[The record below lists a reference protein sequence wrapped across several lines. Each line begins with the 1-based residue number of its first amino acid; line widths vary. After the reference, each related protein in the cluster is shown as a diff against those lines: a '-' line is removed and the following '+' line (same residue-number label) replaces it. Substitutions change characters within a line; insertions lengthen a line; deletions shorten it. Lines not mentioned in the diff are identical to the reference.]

1 MTASQPLDASDLL
14 GEFVNT
20 PDMRA
25 LLGRIDSS
33 VVELRFAE
41 GLRRNWLAARAE
53 ASIQLAHYESTID
66 GARTDLAELRL
77 ATVGHENKG
86 DERADPSLLQALDY
100 WKAHHWTERTW
111 PPLNTRGP
119 IRVVEKPIPTVL
131 GQVHKILTSR
141 LSSQGLISEGGVAIP
156 SDPGA
161 VQAVNM
167 IVASSL
173 PAPIRAGLIIW
184 LAGQRP
190 AFESHSVQVARTFA
204 RHHLVISGFEPTGTL
219 LIGLE
224 LARSEDALISFGNPD
239 PRPWLRAYCRAME
252 SAVAPTLE
260 MIRHVQAGKLP
271 D

>member
-1 MTASQPLDASDLL
+1 MNASQPSDRLVD
-14 GEFVNT
+14 FANT

-25 LLGRIDSS
+25 LLSRIDSS

-53 ASIQLAHYESTID
+53 ASIQLAHFESTID

-77 ATVGHENKG
+77 ATVGHENKHENKG
-86 DERADPSLLQALDY
+86 DPDDPSLLQALDY
-100 WKAHHWTERTW
+100 WKAHRWIESTW

-119 IRVVEKPIPTVL
+119 IRTVEKPIPTVL

-141 LSSQGLISEGGVAIP
+141 LSSQGLISEGEIAIP

-161 VQAVNM
+161 VQAVNA

-173 PAPIRAGLIIW
+173 PTPVRAGLIIW

-190 AFESHSVQVARTFA
+190 AFDSHSVQVARTFA
-204 RHHLVISGFEPTGTL
+204 RHHLVMSGFEPTGTL

-224 LARSEDALISFGNPD
+224 LARSEEALISFGNPD
-239 PRPWLRAYCRAME
+239 PRPWLRAYCKAME

-260 MIRHVQAGKLP
+260 MIRHVQAGRLP
-271 D
+271 E